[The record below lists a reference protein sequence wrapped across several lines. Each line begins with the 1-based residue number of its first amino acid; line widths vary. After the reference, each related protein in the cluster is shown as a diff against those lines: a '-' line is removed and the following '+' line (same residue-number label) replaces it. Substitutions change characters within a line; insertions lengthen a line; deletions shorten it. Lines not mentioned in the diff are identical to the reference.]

1 MNINDILNEE
11 KNDPFDIER
20 LLNTGHKKIE
30 KDFENGMLRMLE
42 EAEEGEEGKKL
53 FSSLNNSELFKVGKS
68 IRRQLNINATVDF
81 FTRFDNLGKN
91 KSLSF
96 SEMLSNVLMAN
107 TLALLTSESISPQA
121 AGIHF
126 EYLFAGLTNS
136 QVAGIDKSKSDS
148 IFDITS
154 GSPNKTKYSLKFLS
168 PKGTVKGSIANYI
181 SFIYGD
187 DNSLIAKK
195 IKAARDEYTTSKDTT
210 KLSNL
215 AKKLKSP
222 KNKLGYIVGVKNSS
236 TVGIYYIPFE
246 RANQLFLNSLS
257 SLIDIRQPQDF
268 KISAKNF
275 IDQAT
280 NKVIIEKDAML
291 EIRNDTIDLFK
302 EIFFNIEN
310 LKSKLID
317 KSGDFKE
324 EKVAGSDVLALSN
337 KIDSDLKKIFKS

>member
-1 MNINDILNEE
+1 
-11 KNDPFDIER
+11 
-20 LLNTGHKKIE
+20 
-30 KDFENGMLRMLE
+30 
-42 EAEEGEEGKKL
+42 
-53 FSSLNNSELFKVGKS
+53 
-68 IRRQLNINATVDF
+68 
-81 FTRFDNLGKN
+81 
-91 KSLSF
+91 
-96 SEMLSNVLMAN
+96 MLSNVLMAN